1 MKKISEKH
9 PVISVII
16 LFVLGILLGGV
27 VAGVLN
33 ALGFANEVST
43 SIARILIG
51 IVFLAINFRKFKFSN
66 SFKGLVPMI
75 PVLLLAIYKIPYHF
89 ISGGGTPNAITVP
102 VLLIGLAPAVF
113 EEILFRGIFVFNLK
127 KKYNN
132 SITIVFISALVF
144 SLVHLTNI
152 MGMDTVSLFIQ
163 LIMAFVVGVVL
174 GAVYL
179 KTGDLVSVI
188 VAHFAI
194 DVLGGIFYGGN
205 MTPQYFMVIMIALWI
220 IETVYGFMLATR
232 ANAGDPEQ
240 H

>member
-16 LFVLGILLGGV
+16 LFVLGILLGGI

-220 IETVYGFMLATR
+220 IETVYGFVLATR
-232 ANAGDPEQ
+232 ANAGNK
-240 H
+240 

>member
-16 LFVLGILLGGV
+16 LFVLGILLGGI

-220 IETVYGFMLATR
+220 IETVYGFVLATK
-232 ANAGDPEQ
+232 ANAGNK
-240 H
+240 